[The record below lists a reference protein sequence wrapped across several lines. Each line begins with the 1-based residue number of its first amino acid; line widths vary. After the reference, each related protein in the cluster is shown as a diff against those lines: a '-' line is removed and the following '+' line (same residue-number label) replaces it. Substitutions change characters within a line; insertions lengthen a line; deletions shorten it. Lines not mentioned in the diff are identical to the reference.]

1 MGEKR
6 DAPGVNEV
14 DEYMTGL
21 DHPLKA
27 ETEMLRATIKG
38 VRPDITEQ
46 VKWNA
51 PSFSYRGEYL
61 VTFNLRKPEHV
72 HLVFHNPM
80 VVGVTSDLL
89 EGDYPDG
96 RRMAYFRDMA
106 DVERKR
112 SELQRVIGEL
122 VRKIDQQ

>member
-1 MGEKR
+1 VAKNGAADGTAM
-6 DAPGVNEV
+6 V
-14 DEYMTGL
+14 DEYMAGL

-27 ETEMLRATIKG
+27 ETETLRATIKG
-38 VRPDITEQ
+38 VHPQITEE

-72 HLVFHNPM
+72 HPVFHNPL
-80 VVGVTSDLL
+80 VVDVSSDLL

-106 DVERKR
+106 DVQSRRTALE
-112 SELQRVIGEL
+112 RVIGEL
-122 VRKIDQQ
+122 VTKIDEQ